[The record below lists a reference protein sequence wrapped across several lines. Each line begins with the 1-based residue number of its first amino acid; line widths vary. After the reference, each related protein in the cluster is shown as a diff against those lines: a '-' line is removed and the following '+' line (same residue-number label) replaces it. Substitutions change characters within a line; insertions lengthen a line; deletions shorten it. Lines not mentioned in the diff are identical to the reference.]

1 MPARKTSMYWA
12 KTVEWHCKH
21 CTAVVI
27 YQVHDTRSDR
37 CLKIITDASECPYS
51 PCDGYAIESST
62 YEPLYVEMEQFWDNP
77 PVERKYVIDQKLVD
91 FDMLPMRINHDDD
104 MLCSD
109 SVEAQTT
116 PHRVIRKQ
124 RPPR

>member
-21 CTAVVI
+21 WKAVVI

-37 CLKIITDASECPYS
+37 CLKIITDAPEFDPT
-51 PCDGYAIESST
+51 CDGYASESST
-62 YEPLYVEMEQFWDNP
+62 CEPVYVEMEQCWVNP
-77 PVERKYVIDQKLVD
+77 PVERKDVIDQKLVD
-91 FDMLPMRINHDDD
+91 IDMLPMGINHDDD
-104 MLCSD
+104 MLCRD

-116 PHRVIRKQ
+116 PDTVIRKQ